1 MSPQNSACNPE
12 LIHFGPDAFCVRVLD
27 LPNKGQDRYLVRDG
41 FAAVADGASPVK
53 AGGMDVGEFAEL
65 CLYTIADSIAAGEGL
80 RAAVRAAIKT
90 VGLAAPDAAATPAA
104 TLVAVSHRDG
114 ELHFGSF
121 CDASALV
128 LLRDG
133 KIRRTRPDPELAR
146 WDNESSKLMRE
157 RILAGDDLT
166 TARAHCSVDEH
177 LVAQRYSKNCPGGYW
192 LLADEPAAADHLR
205 QMCLPLASVE
215 AMILGSDGF
224 FRLLDLFGL
233 GARQVF
239 AIARSGHLDTLGLIL
254 RDLETSAPFAHFSRV
269 SLYDDATAILLDRQT
284 D

>member
-1 MSPQNSACNPE
+1 
-12 LIHFGPDAFCVRVLD
+12 
-27 LPNKGQDRYLVRDG
+27 LPSKGQDRYLVRDG

-65 CLYTIADSIAAGEGL
+65 CLYTIADKIAAGEGL

-90 VGLAAPDAAATPAA
+90 VGLATPDAAATPAA
-104 TLVAVSHRDG
+104 TLVAVSHRAG

-133 KIRRTRPDPELAR
+133 KIRRTRPDPVLAR
-146 WDNESSKLMRE
+146 WDNESFKLMHE

-166 TARAHCSVDEH
+166 AARAHCTVNEH

-205 QMCLPLASVE
+205 QMCLPLANVE

-233 GARQVF
+233 GARQIF

-254 RDLETSAPFAHFSRV
+254 RDLEASAPFARFSRV
-269 SLYDDATAILLDRQT
+269 SLYDDATAILLDRQAG
-284 D
+284 